1 MMAIQIKPEEAVL
14 KIKDHDSLMIGG
26 FLGAGVPL
34 VMIDQI
40 VEKNLKDLTVISVGA
55 GYRGGGVD
63 IGKLVLNHQ
72 IKKYI
77 TSHVGTDPNLI
88 KQIVAEEVALDLSPM
103 GTFIERVRAAGAG
116 LGGVVTPVGLGTEV
130 EEMADKIVIDGRDYL
145 LFKPIKADVAIIKA
159 ARCDRM
165 GNLEYH
171 GIANTNPIMAT
182 AADIV
187 IAEVEEIVEVGEI
200 KNEAVGTAGIF
211 VDYYVQGYSFEERK
225 AIYED
230 LWIAGNKI

>member
-1 MMAIQIKPEEAVL
+1 MAVKINPEEAVEM
-14 KIKDHDSLMIGG
+14 IKDCSSLMVGG

-34 VMIDQI
+34 VLLDQI
-40 VEKNLKDLTVISVGA
+40 AQKNIRDLTVISVGA
-55 GYRGGGVD
+55 GYRGGGRDV
-63 IGKLVLNHQ
+63 GKLVLNRQ

-88 KQIVAEEVALDLSPM
+88 AQIVNQEVELELSPM
-103 GTFIERVRAAGAG
+103 GTFIERIRAAGAG
-116 LGGVVTPVGLGTEV
+116 LGAVVTPVGLGTEV
-130 EEMADKIVIDGRDYL
+130 EEMAEKIVIDGVEYL

-159 ARCDRM
+159 SRGDTL
-165 GNLEYH
+165 GNLEYK
-171 GIANTNPIMAT
+171 GIRNTNPVMAT

-200 KNEAVGTAGIF
+200 DSENVGTPGIF

-225 AIYED
+225 AIYEEI
-230 LWIAGNKI
+230 WIAGDKL

>member
-1 MMAIQIKPEEAVL
+1 MAIQIKPEEAVL
-14 KIKDHDSLMIGG
+14 KIKDRNSLMIGG

-34 VMIDQI
+34 LMIDQI
-40 VEKNLKDLTVISVGA
+40 VEKNIKDLTIISVGA

-63 IGKLVLNHQ
+63 IGKLALNHQ
-72 IKKYI
+72 IKKYV

-88 KQIVAEEVALDLSPM
+88 KQIVSEEVALDLSPM
-103 GTFIERVRAAGAG
+103 GTFIERIRAAGAG
-116 LGGVVTPVGLGTEV
+116 LGAVVTPVGLGTEV
-130 EEMADKIVIDGRDYL
+130 EDMADKIVIDGKDFL

-159 ARCDRM
+159 ARCDKM

-171 GIANTNPIMAT
+171 GISNTNPVMAT

-200 KNEAVGTAGIF
+200 KSEAVGTAGIF

>member
-1 MMAIQIKPEEAVL
+1 MAIQIKPEEAVL
-14 KIKDHDSLMIGG
+14 KIKDSDLLMIGG
-26 FLGAGVPL
+26 FLGASVPL

-40 VEKNLKDLTVISVGA
+40 VEKNIKDLTVISVGA

-63 IGKLVLNHQ
+63 IGKLVLNQQ

-88 KQIVAEEVALDLSPM
+88 KQIVAGQVEMDLSPM
-103 GTFIERVRAAGAG
+103 GTFIERIRAAGAG
-116 LGGVVTPVGLGTEV
+116 LGAVVTPVGLGTEV
-130 EEMADKIVIDGRDYL
+130 EEMADKILVDGKEYL

-159 ARCDRM
+159 ARCDKM
-165 GNLEYH
+165 GNLEYQ
-171 GIANTNPIMAT
+171 GICSTNPVMAT

-200 KNEAVGTAGIF
+200 SPEAVGTAGIF
-211 VDYYVQGYSFEERK
+211 VDYYVQGYTNSERK

>member
-1 MMAIQIKPEEAVL
+1 MAIQIKPEEAVL
-14 KIKDHDSLMIGG
+14 KIKDQNSLMIGG

-40 VEKNLKDLTVISVGA
+40 VAKNIKDLTVISVGA

-72 IKKYI
+72 IKKYV

-88 KQIVAEEVALDLSPM
+88 KQIVAEEVSLDLSPM
-103 GTFIERVRAAGAG
+103 GTFIERIRAAGAG
-116 LGGVVTPVGLGTEV
+116 LGAVVTPVGLGTEV
-130 EEMADKIVIDGRDYL
+130 EDMADKIVVDGKDYL

-159 ARCDRM
+159 ARCDKM

-171 GIANTNPIMAT
+171 GISNTNPVMAM

-225 AIYED
+225 AIYEEM
-230 LWIAGNKI
+230 WIAGNKI